1 MLGELR
7 LRRPLR
13 EMTAAQRYYF
23 ISALGTIGCEILNN
37 KASGDTLGYLF
48 VAKEGSADVHED
60 EVAKI
65 VDKVYGSMFE
75 GGA

>member
-7 LRRPLR
+7 LKMSLGQ
-13 EMTAAQRYYF
+13 MTESQRHYL

-37 KASGDTLGYLF
+37 KASDDTMGYLF
-48 VAKEGSADVHED
+48 VAADED
-60 EVAKI
+60 SV
-65 VDKVYGSMFE
+65 E